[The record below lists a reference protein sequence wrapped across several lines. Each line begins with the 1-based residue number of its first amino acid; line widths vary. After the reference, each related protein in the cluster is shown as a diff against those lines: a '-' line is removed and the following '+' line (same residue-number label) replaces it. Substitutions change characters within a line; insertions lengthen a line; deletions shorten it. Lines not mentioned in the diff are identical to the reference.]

1 MKIIDNAFMDE
12 LSAAAAAA
20 PRLRTHFNLHQTL
33 EDPIHRVI
41 MAAVPGTYVR
51 PHRHLASGKFEDFS
65 ILRGRAVVLSFSDSG
80 VIRRRAELAA
90 GDGVPMVELAPDEWH
105 TFFPL
110 DDKVVVCEVKPGP
123 YSKPVASDYAAWS
136 PEEGTPGAEQLIK
149 WFRIAA
155 EGEAWERKGS
165 LH

>member
-20 PRLRTHFNLHQTL
+20 PRLRTHFNLHETL

-51 PHRHLASGKFEDFS
+51 PHRHLASGKFEDFM
-65 ILRGRAVVLSFSDSG
+65 ILRGRALVLSFNDAG
-80 VIRRRAELAA
+80 VIRRR
-90 GDGVPMVELAPDEWH
+90 VELKAGSGSAMVSMTPEEWH
-105 TFFPL
+105 TFLPL
-110 DDKVVVCEVKPGP
+110 DEKVVVCEVKPGP
-123 YSKPVASDYAAWS
+123 YSKPAPSDFADWA
-136 PEEGTPGAEQLIK
+136 PEEGAPAVEQLIK

-155 EGEAWERKGS
+155 EGEAWERKVS
-165 LH
+165 TH